1 MKKERLDVL
10 VHERGLADSRTRA
23 QALIL
28 AGQVVVD
35 DQRVDKPG
43 TRVAVD
49 CELRLK
55 GEVLPYVSRGGLKLK
70 GALEAFK
77 LDVRGAVCADIGA
90 STGGF
95 TDCLLQEGAVRVHAI
110 DVGRAQLHE
119 KLRVDPRVI
128 SRERVNARH
137 LTDDDL
143 RVKLLERKAGAL
155 VIFVVDASGSMA
167 LNRMQAAKGAVLQLL
182 AEAYR
187 HRDQIALI
195 VFRGEQARV
204 LLPPTRSITAAS
216 RRLERLPC
224 GGGSPLA
231 HGLALAVR
239 LGMNARRAKDIGEV
253 VIVLISDGKAVVS
266 CPSCSQKCRVKLFK
280 HMEIKCPKCQQSWV
294 QSA

>member
-43 TRVAVD
+43 TRVPVD
-49 CELRLK
+49 AELRLK

-70 GALEAFK
+70 GALDAFK
-77 LDVRGAVCADIGA
+77 LDVRGAICADIGA

-143 RVKLLERKAGAL
+143 PEPVSVVVIDVSFISLELVLPAVLPKLSSGGLLVAL
-155 VIFVVDASGSMA
+155 VKPQFEVGPANIDKGGVV
-167 LNRMQAAKGAVLQLL
+167 
-182 AEAYR
+182 
-187 HRDQIALI
+187 RDQVARQGAIDRIRAFVTAQGLREVGVIDSPVPGPAGNVEALL
-195 VFRGEQARV
+195 V
-204 LLPPTRSITAAS
+204 
-216 RRLERLPC
+216 
-224 GGGSPLA
+224 
-231 HGLALAVR
+231 
-239 LGMNARRAKDIGEV
+239 ARR
-253 VIVLISDGKAVVS
+253 
-266 CPSCSQKCRVKLFK
+266 P
-280 HMEIKCPKCQQSWV
+280 
-294 QSA
+294 

>member
-43 TRVAVD
+43 TRVPVD
-49 CELRLK
+49 AELRLK

-70 GALEAFK
+70 GALDAFK
-77 LDVRGAVCADIGA
+77 LDVRGAICADIGA

-143 RVKLLERKAGAL
+143 PEPVSVVVIDVSFISLELVLPAVLPKLSSGGLLVAL
-155 VIFVVDASGSMA
+155 VKPQFEVGPANIDKGGVV
-167 LNRMQAAKGAVLQLL
+167 
-182 AEAYR
+182 
-187 HRDQIALI
+187 RDQVARQGAIDRIRAFVTAQGLREVGVIDSPVPGPAGNIEALL
-195 VFRGEQARV
+195 V
-204 LLPPTRSITAAS
+204 
-216 RRLERLPC
+216 
-224 GGGSPLA
+224 
-231 HGLALAVR
+231 
-239 LGMNARRAKDIGEV
+239 ARR
-253 VIVLISDGKAVVS
+253 
-266 CPSCSQKCRVKLFK
+266 P
-280 HMEIKCPKCQQSWV
+280 
-294 QSA
+294 